1 MNKPFPPEFLARG
14 LRDTALT
21 VSMLADKDA
30 PEHVEDWRE
39 HAAGL
44 VHTLREDLRQAG
56 AGEAL
61 IASVSYAQCALLD
74 EAALRRLQGDQRAA
88 WAREPLQVRF
98 FNSYQAGEALLQQM
112 REHLAQPGAPAA
124 LSWCY
129 AMTLALGFRGGEDEA
144 ACQALLGRLSAG
156 LEAPPP
162 LPAGEFDGQVAL
174 MRGNASRYLRRVALP
189 LAAAVAGLAAL
200 FFAYAV
206 LHGWLGAA
214 DAALA
219 LA

>member
-1 MNKPFPPEFLARG
+1 MSKLFPPETLARCF
-14 LRDTALT
+14 RDTALT

-44 VHTLREDLRQAG
+44 VNAAREDLRQAG

-61 IASVSYAQCALLD
+61 IERASYAQCALLD
-74 EAALRRLQGDQRAA
+74 EAALRRLEGAKRAE

-98 FNSYQAGEALLQQM
+98 FNSYQAGEVLLRQM
-112 REHLAQPGAPAA
+112 REHLAPSSSQPA
-124 LSWCY
+124 LGWCY

-144 ACQALLGRLSAG
+144 ASQALLGQLSAG
-156 LEAPPP
+156 LPPPPP
-162 LPAGEFDGQVAL
+162 LPAGEFDGKVAL
-174 MRGNASRYLRRVALP
+174 MRGDASRHFRRVALP
-189 LAAAVAGLAAL
+189 LAAAAAGLAAL
-200 FFAYAV
+200 LLAYAA